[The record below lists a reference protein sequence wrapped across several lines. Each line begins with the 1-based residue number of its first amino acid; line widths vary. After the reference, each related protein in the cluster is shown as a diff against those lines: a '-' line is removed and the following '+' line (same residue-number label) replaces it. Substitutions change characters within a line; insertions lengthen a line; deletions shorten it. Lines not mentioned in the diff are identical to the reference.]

1 MKTVER
7 WIADSD
13 EGLGTSTWLKYEK
26 ADREYVA
33 TLKCSMCKEYLV
45 PSADRLQY
53 CVGTTLGMRWG

>member
-13 EGLGTSTWLKYEK
+13 EGFGTSTWLKYEK
-26 ADREYVA
+26 ADREYVLYVA
-33 TLKCSMCKEYLV
+33 MLKCSMCREYLV

-53 CVGTTLGMRWG
+53 CV